1 MLKET
6 ITYTDYNGVERTED
20 FWFNLSKSEVI
31 EMQASNGELTDY
43 FRKIIDSNDTVT
55 IINEFKK
62 IILKAYGEKSKDGR
76 RFIKKDENGRP
87 LSEAFAETEAFETL
101 YLKMFKEEGYAAKFA
116 NGIMPDF
123 GLLNTDAN

>member
-31 EMQASNGELTDY
+31 EMQASNGELADY
-43 FRKIIDSNDTVT
+43 FRKIIDSNDSDA
-55 IINEFKK
+55 IISEFKK

-87 LSEAFAETEAFETL
+87 LSDAFAETEAFETL
-101 YLKMFKEEGYAAKFA
+101 YMKMIRDDGYAAKFA

-123 GLLNTDAN
+123 SSLYTDAN